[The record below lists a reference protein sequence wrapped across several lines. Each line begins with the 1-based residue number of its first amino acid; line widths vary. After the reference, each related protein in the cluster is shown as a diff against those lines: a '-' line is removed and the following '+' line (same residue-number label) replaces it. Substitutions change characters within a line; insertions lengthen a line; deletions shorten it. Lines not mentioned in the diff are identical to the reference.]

1 MDSIP
6 KRVQS
11 SYRQDLINELQDIIK
26 EREKHKIR
34 IRNLEKRQEFIDDC
48 IEKMVA
54 FRNTENR
61 ICAYDE
67 RILDF
72 GLSYEDEQIPQEVP
86 DEDGL
91 PSTLC
96 RYQGRCPMHDGWDL
110 IKSREVALE
119 LEEEIRLYKQGKYR
133 EMEVLIQLSY
143 REQLQVVQKLIY

>member
-6 KRVQS
+6 KRVS
-11 SYRQDLINELQDIIK
+11 SSHRQDLLDALQDIIK
-26 EREKHKIR
+26 DIERHKIR

-48 IEKMVA
+48 IEKMIA
-54 FRNTENR
+54 FRNSENR

-72 GLSYEDEQIPQEVP
+72 GLSYESEEIPPEIP

-133 EMEVLIQLSY
+133 EMELLIQLSD
-143 REQLQVVQKLIY
+143 RKQLQVVQKLIY